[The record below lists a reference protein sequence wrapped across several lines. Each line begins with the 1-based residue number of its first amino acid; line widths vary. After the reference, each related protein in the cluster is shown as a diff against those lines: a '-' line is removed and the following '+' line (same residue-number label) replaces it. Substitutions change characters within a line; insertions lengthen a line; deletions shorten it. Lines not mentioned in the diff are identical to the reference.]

1 MNVSPSAQSPTRMR
15 RAKRKP
21 AHVLNEEE
29 AEKWAEPRKPISL
42 ECVIA
47 TVLVLIVMVQLVVR
61 KRRNKITN

>member
-1 MNVSPSAQSPTRMR
+1 MR
-15 RAKRKP
+15 RAKRKS
-21 AHVLNEEE
+21 AHILNEEE